1 MDVEIIL
8 SKFRPSAVLTYDVLL
23 CYSVKT
29 RQEHLVIIR
38 T

>member
-8 SKFRPSAVLTYDVLL
+8 SEFRPSAVPTYDVLL

-29 RQEHLVIIR
+29 RQEHLVPIK